1 MELEIHQLDRK
12 YQALRIRD
20 PRRQA
25 RWLAALS
32 QGDPVGAVLVVA
44 AERRG
49 RFVLIDGY
57 ARVVA
62 LERLGRDRV
71 EAIVL
76 PLGEVEA
83 LVFAHRLEASG
94 RRCALEEG
102 WLLRA
107 LQEEAGMALPEL
119 AAHFG
124 RSVSWAS
131 RRVGLVEALPEAVQ
145 QQVQAGAISAYA
157 AMKWLVPLARAN
169 AAQCAALVAAIAP
182 AKLSARAIERLY
194 VAWREGGAAQRE
206 RIVSHPL
213 LYLRAEQEQREMEPA
228 DPTAPTAVEATLQD
242 IDVVGA
248 ICRRVRRRLLRG
260 RAPSPDT
267 VATFGRAWQ
276 ETRLAFEALS
286 ERLERLADAG

>member
-44 AERRG
+44 AERSG

-57 ARVVA
+57 ARVAA

-83 LVFAHRLEASG
+83 LVFAHRLEVSG

-169 AAQCAALVAAIAP
+169 AAQCAALVAEIAP

-194 VAWREGGAAQRE
+194 VAWREGDAAQRE
-206 RIVSHPL
+206 RIVAHPL
-213 LYLRAEQEQREMEPA
+213 LFLRAEAAHTAEPA
-228 DPTAPTAVEATLQD
+228 EAGTPSALEATLQD

-260 RAPSPDT
+260 LAPSPDT